1 MAEAHVQL
9 VASSNKCAS
18 DTTGNGSVGLTWGPG
33 SGGGG
38 ASDAYRRRDLGG
50 GDTRMGHSVA
60 KGSLNHTMQMVS
72 KQGSWF
78 LVPGECC
85 EKGSSQGQKN
95 LA

>member
-1 MAEAHVQL
+1 
-9 VASSNKCAS
+9 
-18 DTTGNGSVGLTWGPG
+18 
-33 SGGGG
+33 
-38 ASDAYRRRDLGG
+38 
-50 GDTRMGHSVA
+50 MGHSVA

-95 LA
+95 LS